1 MLKKTEYLCV
11 VGSIALIGADRIDLS
26 AGYGPFRL
34 TPFLFFASLA
44 LFIHLLLLGFRGKL
58 RVAITLPVR
67 RQIPFLILLAL
78 FLFLSFAS
86 TILGLDPQRGLVA
99 LCGLVL
105 VAMLGYWISVRIF
118 SDSTPEKL
126 VVRSVTFGLIL
137 YLIFCIGGVIAWSH
151 GALRLQEEAGASIES
166 TFAPT
171 ATFFWAPRLSGWCLD
186 ANRAGFIMVM
196 YLALLDRFGDKT
208 RYTRFLRFAI
218 GFFLLLTVSR
228 SGVLC
233 WIAYYLF
240 SKAVWKRIT
249 TRRAVL
255 SAAALAMVCLLAAFI
270 YQEEISVM
278 LDLWQVSDMVS
289 DRLSGD
295 RGTSGADHIQLIQ
308 RGVETWSSS
317 TRTMVAGIG
326 FAGAPRVLADYFQD
340 NKYANFHSL
349 YVSLLAELGLP
360 AFLLFMILLGYP
372 MIGRQGAASFI
383 AAIAVFNV
391 ALQSYMEPIFWVAFA
406 LAWSFELKRGR
417 LRTYL
422 QAVLPHPS
430 RLGSV
435 AS

>member
-151 GALRLQEEAGASIES
+151 EPSVCKEKRAHPSNPHLRPLQHFSG
-166 TFAPT
+166 
-171 ATFFWAPRLSGWCLD
+171 RL
-186 ANRAGFIMVM
+186 GFQ
-196 YLALLDRFGDKT
+196 A
-208 RYTRFLRFAI
+208 
-218 GFFLLLTVSR
+218 
-228 SGVLC
+228 GVLMQ
-233 WIAYYLF
+233 
-240 SKAVWKRIT
+240 T
-249 TRRAVL
+249 
-255 SAAALAMVCLLAAFI
+255 ALA
-270 YQEEISVM
+270 
-278 LDLWQVSDMVS
+278 
-289 DRLSGD
+289 
-295 RGTSGADHIQLIQ
+295 
-308 RGVETWSSS
+308 SS
-317 TRTMVAGIG
+317 
-326 FAGAPRVLADYFQD
+326 
-340 NKYANFHSL
+340 
-349 YVSLLAELGLP
+349 
-360 AFLLFMILLGYP
+360 
-372 MIGRQGAASFI
+372 
-383 AAIAVFNV
+383 
-391 ALQSYMEPIFWVAFA
+391 W
-406 LAWSFELKRGR
+406 
-417 LRTYL
+417 
-422 QAVLPHPS
+422 
-430 RLGSV
+430 
-435 AS
+435 